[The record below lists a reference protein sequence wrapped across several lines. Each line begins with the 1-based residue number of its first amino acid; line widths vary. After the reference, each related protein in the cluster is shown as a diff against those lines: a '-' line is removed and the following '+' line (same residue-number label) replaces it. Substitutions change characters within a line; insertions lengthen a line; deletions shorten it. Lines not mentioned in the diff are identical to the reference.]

1 MRLLSFSGDSCRF
14 GSPRSV
20 RGPSCAYCPD
30 CQNCL
35 HDLRASH
42 GQQRGVIPK
51 KQSVV
56 RDSDSR
62 AKHTRRHQ
70 LDHERSKECN
80 QQNAVG
86 RRARP
91 WGCRLGRRTCCWHS
105 RSPNEAGIEAA
116 PPRRARFPPAP
127 ATRTPKRNT
136 GCRLPGRVAARVGP
150 VPRRLLRP
158 CRAGRSFGL
167 DWVTTDLPLLQQE
180 CAQHRCSRPRQ
191 RL

>member
-51 KQSVV
+51 EQSVV

-116 PPRRARFPPAP
+116 PRGALASRRPRPRARPNE
-127 ATRTPKRNT
+127 TQ
-136 GCRLPGRVAARVGP
+136 VAACLVALQHASGLCRGVCCVLAEPVGH
-150 VPRRLLRP
+150 LALI
-158 CRAGRSFGL
+158 G
-167 DWVTTDLPLLQQE
+167 
-180 CAQHRCSRPRQ
+180 
-191 RL
+191 